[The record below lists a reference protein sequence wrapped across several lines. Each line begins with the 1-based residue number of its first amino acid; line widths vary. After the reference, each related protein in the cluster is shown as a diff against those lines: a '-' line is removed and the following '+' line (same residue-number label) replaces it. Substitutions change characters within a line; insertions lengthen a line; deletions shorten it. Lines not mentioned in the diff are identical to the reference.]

1 MTRADAIEA
10 AVLAAIGRVG
20 VGWLP
25 ASGIAA
31 RIGFPPREVARALSD
46 LATRGLV
53 DRRTEWADDRITA
66 TWCVKGRSR

>member
-10 AVLAAIGRVG
+10 AVLAALGRVG

-25 ASGIAA
+25 ASGI
-31 RIGFPPREVARALSD
+31 PPREVARALSD